1 MASVELVGLAK
12 HFGAQAA
19 VQELDLNIADG
30 EFFSLLGPSGCGKTT
45 TLRMVAGLEEPTAG
59 LVRLG
64 GQDVTRQPPHRRDIG
79 MVFQNYALFPHL
91 DVGGNVAY
99 GLQARRVPKAERGP
113 RIAEALAQVA
123 LAGFERR
130 RIDALS
136 GGQQQRVAVARATVL
151 RPALLLLDEPLSN
164 LDARLRVE
172 TRAMLRRVQRELG
185 ATAIY
190 VTHDQDEALTLSD
203 RLAVLKDGVLQQ
215 VGSPADVYRRPVNAF
230 VASFLGRANLIDVEV
245 LSARDTARAVRLA
258 DGSTIQL
265 PDAGAAA
272 PRAGRARLCVRPEAI
287 EFNGDGLPGTVTACS
302 FVGPWYEYEV
312 AASDRTWLAVQ
323 PNRSTAGVAPGDAVR
338 LSFAPAAAC
347 LVPWEGDE
355 A

>member
-12 HFGAQAA
+12 RFGAQAA
-19 VQELDLNIADG
+19 VQELDLSIADG

-45 TLRMVAGLEEPTAG
+45 TLRMVAGLEEPSAG
-59 LVRLG
+59 QVRIG
-64 GQDVTRQPPHRRDIG
+64 GADVTRVPPHRRDIG

-91 DVGGNVAY
+91 DVAGNVGY
-99 GLQARRVPKAERGP
+99 GLAARQVPRAERGP
-113 RIAEALAQVA
+113 RVAEALAQVA
-123 LAGFERR
+123 LAGYQSR

-215 VGSPADVYRRPVNAF
+215 VGPPAEVYRRPANAF
-230 VASFLGRANLIDVEV
+230 VASFLGRANLLAVEV
-245 LSARDTARAVRLA
+245 CEADGDRRVVRLPGGGA
-258 DGSTIQL
+258 L
-265 PDAGAAA
+265 PLADAGVTA
-272 PRAGRARLCVRPEAI
+272 PRDGLAQLCVRPEAI
-287 EFNGDGLPGTVTACS
+287 EFGSRGPAGTVTSSS
-302 FVGPWYEYEV
+302 FVGPWFEYEV
-312 AASDRTWLAVQ
+312 AVDGQTWAVVQ
-323 PNRSTAGVAPGDAVR
+323 PNRATPPVAPGTAVR
-338 LSFAPAAAC
+338 LTFAPEAGC
-347 LVPWEGDE
+347 LLPWSGDE
-355 A
+355 S